1 MPRGGRRIGAG
12 RPKGSV
18 NRAKPKKAPASFI
31 QKLRAAD
38 SHAAVR
44 MLGEK
49 LAEAGDFEAA
59 ARTIAKIVRYEA
71 SPMPIAAREA
81 PPSSR
86 QLDLFERNPMLAA
99 PAKPDGEPDE
109 FAGLLN

>member
-12 RPKGSV
+12 RPKGSP
-18 NRAKPKKAPASFI
+18 NRVKTKAPASFI
-31 QKLRAAD
+31 AKLRAAD

-44 MLGEK
+44 LLGEK
-49 LAEAGDFEAA
+49 LAEAGEFEAA
-59 ARTIAKIVRYEA
+59 ARTLAKIVRYET

-81 PPSSR
+81 PLSQR
-86 QLDLFERNPMLAA
+86 QLSLFEQTPILAPTK
-99 PAKPDGEPDE
+99 PAGEPDE